1 MAMVRALSAQ
11 SVPMPRGRQSRDT
24 VIIHRQEVLAL
35 RLLDR
40 ATAQVNNEEIPIDV
54 QLDVFEKVGKWVS
67 IKNRIEDTEETD
79 IDRFKRRIAGEA
91 PVTQGRRAKRADQ
104 AESQRLAE
112 IKSRLPH
119 GGYSGPNDNRVA
131 SSEQVSVT
139 VGGSRGIPVGVPGD
153 RES

>member
-1 MAMVRALSAQ
+1 
-11 SVPMPRGRQSRDT
+11 MPRGRQSRDT

-40 ATAQVNNEEIPIDV
+40 AMEQVNNGEIPIDV

-79 IDRFKRRIAGEA
+79 IDRFKRRIAGET
-91 PVTQGRRAKRADQ
+91 PVTQGRKRR
-104 AESQRLAE
+104 ESSDTERLAE

-119 GGYSGPNDNRVA
+119 RGHSGSDSNSGDPGVEVPVN
-131 SSEQVSVT
+131 
-139 VGGSRGIPVGVPGD
+139 VGGSRGLPVGVPSD